1 MKRLVIIA
9 KSIVFFNL
17 FFHLLQAQTFVDS
30 ITHQSYTRYFRVH
43 LPAGYNPNIY
53 YPLVL
58 NYHGYTSNA
67 LQQELYTGMS
77 TLADEQNFIVVYPDG
92 IANSWNVG
100 FLPQPYF
107 SGIDDVGF
115 TDALLDTLMARYSI
129 DTGKVYACGMSNGG
143 YMSYRLACELSHRIT
158 AIASVTGLMTDST
171 AYYCNPSRNVPVL
184 QIHGTADPIVNYNG
198 IPGSLSVNESLDF
211 WANHNTC
218 GNTTT
223 TNNIPNNNTSDFST
237 VEQIDYTGCNSCGW
251 IRFFKVVGGGHTW
264 PDGTV
269 DIPSYGPTNR
279 DINAT
284 REIWN
289 FFQMHSIPC
298 YASIHEE
305 NPEKVKIFPNPTTET
320 IQVTSEYPIK
330 RITLM
335 EISGK
340 FLLESSNHI
349 IDITH
354 LQSGMYL
361 LTIETFHDKSTV
373 RLIKSP

>member
-1 MKRLVIIA
+1 MNK
-9 KSIVFFNL
+9 NL
-17 FFHLLQAQTFVDS
+17 YIYKIYSLLGILISSLHAQTFVDS
-30 ITHQSYTRYFRVH
+30 INHQSYTRYFRVH
-43 LPAGYNPNIY
+43 LPLGYNPSFY

-115 TDALLDTLMARYSI
+115 TNTLLDTLIARYSI
-129 DTGKVYACGMSNGG
+129 DTSKVYACGMSNGG

-171 AYYCNPSRNVPVL
+171 SYYCNPPRSVPVL

-198 IPGSLSVNESLDF
+198 IPGSLSVNETLTF
-211 WANHNTC
+211 WANHNSC

-223 TNNIPNNNTSDFST
+223 TINISNNNTNDFST
-237 VEQIDYTGCNSCGW
+237 VEQIDYTGCSSCGW
-251 IRFFKVVGGGHTW
+251 IRFFKIQGGGHTW
-264 PDGTV
+264 PDGAV

-284 REIWN
+284 REIWS
-289 FFQMHSIPC
+289 FFQMHSMPC
-298 YASIHEE
+298 YVSIKEE
-305 NPEKVKIFPNPTTET
+305 FTEQIKIFPNPASEI
-320 IQVTSEYPIK
+320 IQVHSEYPIE

-335 EISGK
+335 DMSGK
-340 FLLESSNHI
+340 CLLQSSTNELHVAN
-349 IDITH
+349 
-354 LQSGMYL
+354 LQSGIYL
-361 LTIETFHDKSTV
+361 LSIVTIHSNYTV
-373 RLIKSP
+373 RWIKSP